1 MNVKSGM
8 FILPLALGAYHSG
21 GDTKTAEMPNI
32 VIVYLDDLGYGDL
45 SCYGGEVPTPYV
57 DRLAE
62 EGIRF
67 TNAYAPAATS
77 TPSRYSLLTGS
88 YSFRVDASIQDGD
101 APLLISENT
110 PTLANM
116 LQQNGYATGIIGKWH
131 LGLGDGD
138 IDWNGKIAPGPL
150 ERGFDYSFII
160 PSTGDR
166 VPCVWVENHH
176 VVGLDPHD
184 PIQVDYKKKVGDD
197 PGGLERPELLRYAAD
212 NQHARTIINGVSR
225 IGYMTGG
232 NSARWKDEMIPHT
245 MLKKARGFISENKQ
259 QPFFLYF
266 SFHDIHVPRL
276 PDYRFMGATDLGP
289 YGDVIVQMD
298 WVTGQLVEYLEL
310 LGIDQNTLIIF
321 TSDNGPVLNDG
332 YEDMSVELVGGGDH
346 SPAGPFRGGKYS
358 AYEAGTRMPTIAWWP
373 EGIEGGKVSDALW
386 GQIDLYA
393 SFSALVGHQL
403 DDNEAPDSFNVLEAM
418 LGKSDRGRDYLMLET
433 FTLSIRKGDHKYIH
447 PVEQLGMRN
456 WIDGNKN
463 IESGAYRHPQ
473 LFNLANDIGEQNNI
487 AEDDEQM
494 VRMMEALIDEILTN
508 DSTR

>member
-8 FILPLALGAYHSG
+8 LLLPLALGVSHSG
-21 GDTKTAEMPNI
+21 GAAGTAETPNI
-32 VIVYLDDLGYGDL
+32 VIIYLDDLGYGDL

-131 LGLGDGD
+131 LGLGVGD
-138 IDWNGKIAPGPL
+138 IDWNGTIAPGPL

-184 PIQVDYKKKVGDD
+184 PIRVDYQKKVGDD
-197 PGGLERPELLRYAAD
+197 PCGLERPELLRYAAD

-245 MLKKARGFISENKQ
+245 MLKKARGFISENTQ
-259 QPFFLYF
+259 QPFFSVF
-266 SFHDIHVPRL
+266 
-276 PDYRFMGATDLGP
+276 
-289 YGDVIVQMD
+289 
-298 WVTGQLVEYLEL
+298 LV
-310 LGIDQNTLIIF
+310 
-321 TSDNGPVLNDG
+321 S
-332 YEDMSVELVGGGDH
+332 
-346 SPAGPFRGGKYS
+346 
-358 AYEAGTRMPTIAWWP
+358 
-373 EGIEGGKVSDALW
+373 
-386 GQIDLYA
+386 
-393 SFSALVGHQL
+393 
-403 DDNEAPDSFNVLEAM
+403 
-418 LGKSDRGRDYLMLET
+418 
-433 FTLSIRKGDHKYIH
+433 
-447 PVEQLGMRN
+447 
-456 WIDGNKN
+456 
-463 IESGAYRHPQ
+463 RHPCTT
-473 LFNLANDIGEQNNI
+473 A
-487 AEDDEQM
+487 A
-494 VRMMEALIDEILTN
+494 
-508 DSTR
+508 